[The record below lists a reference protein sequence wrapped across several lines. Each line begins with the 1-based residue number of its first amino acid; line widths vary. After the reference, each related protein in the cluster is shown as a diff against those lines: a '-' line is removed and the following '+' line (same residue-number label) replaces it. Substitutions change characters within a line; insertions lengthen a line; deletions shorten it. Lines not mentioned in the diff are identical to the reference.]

1 MIKTQLLIAF
11 RQLLKNRTSSLIN
24 LVGLALGLAA
34 FVLILGYVAFEWSYN
49 SMYEKGDR
57 VFRMVAAETGTEN
70 YYTGLPPGYG
80 PFIESQFPFV
90 EHSSRVL
97 LGVGDG
103 VLGVQ
108 DEFGEKFFREVFT
121 AYVDPSFFSMMSISA
136 TEGDLSITGPNTAV
150 ISTSIAEKYYGSTD
164 AVGKRFSL
172 SNQFGTQDYLVSGI
186 MPDPPVNSD
195 IPTNVYLSIETL
207 ATDEGRDGNGWADPN
222 GFDNG
227 FAGILVEFSD
237 PAMAGTFHEKVN
249 DWIAENRPGEN
260 VTITLQA
267 IKDMHMGTS
276 LNDPLPT
283 YGNRKL
289 TTFLFIVA
297 MLILAIAWF
306 NYINLSTA
314 QSLQR
319 AKEVGIRKVVG
330 ATREQLVLHY
340 LLETLLLTFLAS
352 ILAAIIIPFVQPAF
366 DKLIDGQ
373 TNYGVFFG
381 SAFFWIGLLTILAG
395 TIFAGAY
402 VAFGLSAYMPTEILQ
417 GRFISS
423 NKGIWVRKSLVVS
436 QFVISI
442 ALITCTLILSQ
453 QLNLLNDRDMGLATD
468 QRVAIEGPD
477 VTSEKFVQQRQ
488 WFRDQLETL
497 PFVKKYSASGNLPGK
512 GYNFSAVGFSR
523 QDGQEEDAEN
533 SYSMFFIDENF
544 VDTYEIPMID
554 GRTFTTQEVIK
565 NWGAEKMILNESA
578 LRQMGYDEPSQA
590 LGEMIK
596 WGEFG
601 RWEIIGVVQDYHH
614 NSLKYEISPMIF
626 LPGRN
631 SGYFTLEMGMDNF
644 SDNMSKLEELYVEAF
659 PGNPFQYEFLDETFA
674 RQYESEQRL
683 GKLFTNASLLAIFIS
698 ALGLFGL
705 VSFIA
710 RQRTKEI
717 GIRKILGASVK
728 NIVTLFSQDFLKL
741 VAIAI
746 IIASPIAWFVASNW
760 LENFA
765 YRVDIEWWV
774 FLLAG
779 MIAILI
785 AAGTVGL
792 QSMKAAMA
800 NPVDSLRNE

>member
-11 RQLLKNRTSSLIN
+11 RQLLKNRTSALIN
-24 LVGLALGLAA
+24 IVGLALGLAA
-34 FVLILGYVAFEWSYN
+34 FVLILGFVAFEWSYN
-49 SMYEKGDR
+49 QMYEKGDR
-57 VFRMVAAETGTEN
+57 VYRLVAAETGTEDF
-70 YYTGLPPGYG
+70 YTGLPPGYG
-80 PFIESQFPFV
+80 PFIEAQFPFV
-90 EHSSRVL
+90 DHAARVL

-103 VLGVQ
+103 VFGVQ
-108 DEFGEKFFREVFT
+108 DEFGEKFFREIYT
-121 AYVDPSFFSMMSISA
+121 AYVDPSFFSMMSIEA
-136 TEGDLSITGPNTAV
+136 VQGDLNLSGPNTAI
-150 ISTSIAEKYYGSTD
+150 ISKSIAEKYYGSTD
-164 AVGKRFSL
+164 VVGQRFSL
-172 SNQFGTQDYLVSGI
+172 SNQFGTQDYQVKGVISE
-186 MPDPPVNSD
+186 PPSNSD
-195 IPTNVYLSIETL
+195 IQTNIYLSLETL
-207 ATDEGRDGNGWADPN
+207 ATDEGRDGNDWADPD

-237 PAMAGTFHEKVN
+237 PSMADAFHEKVN
-249 DWIAENRPGEN
+249 EWIVENRPGEN

-267 IKDMHMGTS
+267 IEDIHMGTS

-283 YGNRKL
+283 FGNRKL
-289 TTFLFIVA
+289 ATFLFIVA

-330 ATREQLVLHY
+330 ATRNQLVLNY
-340 LLETLLLTFLAS
+340 LLETLVLTVLAS
-352 ILAAIIIPFVQPAF
+352 VIAIIIIPLVQPAF
-366 DKLIDGQ
+366 NQLIDGQ
-373 TNYGVFFG
+373 TDYGVFF
-381 SAFFWIGLLTILAG
+381 SSSFFWIGILTILAG
-395 TIFAGAY
+395 TLFAGAY

-423 NKGIWVRKSLVVS
+423 TKGVWVRKGLVIS

-442 ALITCTLILSQ
+442 SLITCTLILSQ
-453 QLNLLNDRDMGLATD
+453 QLRLLNSRDMGLATD
-468 QRVAIEGPD
+468 QRVAIKGPD
-477 VTSEKFVQQRQ
+477 VTSEKFAQQRQ
-488 WFRDQLETL
+488 WFRDQLETI

-512 GYNFSAVGFSR
+512 GYNFSAVGFAR
-523 QDGQEEDAEN
+523 EDGQKDDEDK

-544 VDTYEIPMID
+544 VDTYEINLLN

-565 NWGAEKMILNESA
+565 NWGSEKLLLNESA
-578 LRQMGYDEPSQA
+578 LKQMGFNDPSEA
-590 LGEMIK
+590 IGELVK

-601 RWEIIGVVQDYHH
+601 RWEIVGVVQDYHH
-614 NSLKYEISPMIF
+614 YSLKYQINPMIF

-644 SDNMSKLEELYVEAF
+644 SDNISQLEELYTEAF

-717 GIRKILGASVK
+717 GIRKILGASVQ

-746 IIASPIAWFVASNW
+746 IIASPIAWYIANNW

-779 MIAILI
+779 FIAVII
-785 AAGTVGL
+785 AAGTVGV

-800 NPVDSLRNE
+800 DPVDSLRNE

>member
-11 RQLLKNRTSSLIN
+11 RQLLKNRTSALIN
-24 LVGLALGLAA
+24 IVGLALGLAA

-49 SMYEKGDR
+49 QMYDKGDS
-57 VFRMVAAETGTEN
+57 VFRMVAAETGTED

-80 PFIESQFPFV
+80 PFITSQFPFV
-90 EHSSRVL
+90 ENAARVI

-108 DEFGEKFFREVFT
+108 DEFGEKFFREINT
-121 AYVDPSFFSMMSISA
+121 AYIDPSFFSMMSIAA
-136 TEGDLSITGPNTAV
+136 TQGDLNLSGPNTSV

-164 AVGKRFSL
+164 VVGKRFSL
-172 SNQFGTQDYLVSGI
+172 SNQFSTQDYLVKGVI
-186 MPDPPVNSD
+186 PDPPMNSD
-195 IPTNVYLSIETL
+195 IPTNIYLSLETL

-222 GFDNG
+222 GLDNG
-227 FAGILVEFSD
+227 FAEILVELSD
-237 PAMAGTFHEKVN
+237 PSMATTFHKKVN
-249 DWIAENRPGEN
+249 EWVSENRSGEN

-267 IKDMHMGTS
+267 VKDIHMGTS

-283 YGNRKL
+283 FGNRKL
-289 TTFLFIVA
+289 ATFLFIVA

-330 ATREQLVLHY
+330 ATRNQLVLHY
-340 LLETLLLTFLAS
+340 LLETLVLTVLAF
-352 ILAAIIIPFVQPAF
+352 IIAVLIIPLIQPAF
-366 DKLIDGQ
+366 NLLIDGQ
-373 TNYGVFFG
+373 TDYGVFFG
-381 SAFFWIGLLTILAG
+381 SKFFWIGIITVFAG
-395 TIFAGAY
+395 TLFAGAY

-423 NKGIWVRKSLVVS
+423 AKGVWVRKGLVVS

-453 QLNLLNDRDMGLATD
+453 QLRLLNRRDMGLATD
-468 QRVAIEGPD
+468 QRVAIAGPD

-488 WFRDQLETL
+488 WFRDQLEAL
-497 PFVKKYSASGNLPGK
+497 AFVKKYSASGNLPGK
-512 GYNFSAVGFSR
+512 GYNFSAVGFAR
-523 QDGQEEDAEN
+523 EDGQEEDKDK

-544 VDTYEIPMID
+544 VDTYEINLLD

-565 NWGAEKMILNESA
+565 NWGAEKMLLNESA
-578 LRQMGYDEPSQA
+578 LKQMGFSEPSLA
-590 LGEMIK
+590 LGELVN

-614 NSLKYEISPMIF
+614 YSLKYQIRPMIF

-644 SDNMSKLEELYVEAF
+644 SENMSQLEELYTEAF

-674 RQYESEQRL
+674 KQYESEQRL

-717 GIRKILGASVK
+717 GIRKILGASVQ

-746 IIASPIAWFVASNW
+746 VIASPIAWYIASNW

-765 YRVDIEWWV
+765 Y
-774 FLLAG
+774 
-779 MIAILI
+779 
-785 AAGTVGL
+785 
-792 QSMKAAMA
+792 
-800 NPVDSLRNE
+800 